1 MLTRRYLVAA
11 AFALILTL
19 SGGQA
24 WGQATGRIVGTVLDS
39 TGAVVPAAKVTL
51 VSQGTGI
58 ERTTETD
65 ASGTFVVTLV
75 PVGIY
80 TIRVDKPSFQQA
92 EAKNIKLQVD
102 ENREID
108 FTLSL
113 AQANTQVQVTSNP
126 VAVNTTDATLG
137 QVITSQQVADL
148 PLNGRNF
155 VQLATLG
162 PGTVSTTDP
171 NSFFNQ
177 SASSEVS
184 IRGGFSLSA
193 NGSRENQTDW
203 RLDNVDNNE
212 VSAGGIAILPS
223 IDAIQEF
230 KVVTSNYSAEY
241 GYRSGP
247 TVLLTTKSGTNQI
260 HGTVYEF
267 LRNTDL
273 NAKNFFSTTRPKF
286 NQNQWGTSIGGPI
299 KRDKL
304 FYFFNYEERRLRQ
317 GLTFLA
323 QVPTAAMRNGDFS
336 ESFPGFPAA
345 QIYNPYS
352 THTDASTGQLT
363 RDPFTCNAA
372 GAPIK
377 PNPNGTQTGGTPCNI
392 IPASLINPSAQA
404 LVDFFPLPNTP
415 GTLSTDYQS
424 QPTEKFNDQQFTGR
438 VDYHISEKDS
448 LFARF
453 SYDQAQKFQPSGLPG
468 FGGQPGGFASTQFF
482 DAHGRNA
489 AISDTHVFSPTT
501 AATVTVGFN
510 RIGDYITSFGTG
522 SDISTQIGIPGA
534 DTGGASTGL
543 VDTVFSGGFWSVG
556 DRGFAPFRS
565 FTNVFNYLGEFD
577 MVRGKHDIKAGMGV
591 RFYQFNLL
599 TANFQAGQFA
609 FDNLWTA
616 GFTNGVLNANSGSPI
631 ASALLGL
638 PSQGTK
644 NEALEGPET
653 GRRWTVYRP
662 YIEDDWKVT
671 PNLTV
676 NLGLAWNAQTPMTEV
691 GNRFTNFNYA
701 AAVQDGAT
709 GPNPAVN
716 PAAFFL
722 IAGQNASNSAG
733 VKFDATEWEPRIG
746 LAWSPFGSRKWA
758 VRSGYAIYHEGG
770 WNQGAQGLQNNLPT
784 FGTFSFFNDNINP
797 GTARTVS
804 DGFDTL
810 VENKDPASF
819 VGTSVG
825 LQPLNFKLGRV
836 QQWNA
841 TVEHQL
847 PGNILLTV
855 AYAGERSAHLLASN
869 FNINTAPPNTVGNN
883 PAQLRPFPEYNSF
896 DYFVDHGLARY
907 DGLQFKAETKNLE
920 HGLYFLVA
928 YTYAKA
934 FDNGLSDTAA
944 TPGGVVYYPL
954 DVPHNAD
961 KGPSEITPM
970 NYFTASTVYSLPF
983 GRGQRFGA
991 NFHGFTQGLLGDWQ
1005 VNAIARINSGFPL
1018 FISVVNNSGTALGGN
1033 RPGQNR
1039 PDRICGGGLPSGQQT
1054 VDEFFNTSCFV
1065 QPAPG
1070 VLGDSARAPLY
1081 GPDFVNFDFSAF
1093 KDFPIPLRENMKLQ
1107 FRSEFFNIFNHPQF
1121 AQPGSELEAPGFGQ
1135 ITSTVGNPRLI
1146 QFALKFIF

>member
-1 MLTRRYLVAA
+1 MSTRRYLVTA

-19 SGGQA
+19 SGSKA
-24 WGQATGRIVGTVLDS
+24 WGQATGRIVGIVVDS
-39 TGAVVPAAKVTL
+39 SGAAVPDAKVT
-51 VSQGTGI
+51 VTSQGTAFA
-58 ERTTETD
+58 RTTETD
-65 ASGTFVVTLV
+65 ASGEYVVTLL
-75 PVGIY
+75 PVGLY
-80 TIRVDKPSFQQA
+80 TIRVEKAEFRDA
-92 EAKNIKLQVD
+92 EAKDVKLQVD
-102 ENREID
+102 ENRTID

-113 AQANTQVQVTSNP
+113 GQASEQILVSSNP
-126 VAVNTTDATLG
+126 VAVDTTDATLG
-137 QVITSQQVADL
+137 QVITSQQVTDL

-155 VQLATLG
+155 VQLATLV
-162 PGTVSTTDP
+162 PGTVSTTDKG
-171 NSFFNQ
+171 SFFNG

-212 VSAGGIAILPS
+212 VSAGGIGILPS

-230 KVVTSNYSAEY
+230 KVITSNYSAEY

-247 TVLLTTKSGTNQI
+247 TVLLTTKSGTNEI

-267 LRNTDL
+267 LRNTQL
-273 NAKNFFSTTRPKF
+273 NAKDFFSTTRPKF

-299 KRDKL
+299 KKDKL
-304 FYFFNYEERRLRQ
+304 FLFVNYEERRLRQ

-323 QVPTAAMRNGDFS
+323 QVPTAAMRSGDFS
-336 ESFPGFPAA
+336 ESFPDFPAA
-345 QIYNPYS
+345 QIYNPFS
-352 THTDASTGQLT
+352 THTDPSTGQFT
-363 RDPFTCNAA
+363 RDPFRCNA
-372 GAPIK
+372 GTPVT

-404 LVDFFPLPNTP
+404 LVNFFPLPNTP
-415 GTLSTDYQS
+415 GALATDFRS
-424 QPTEKFNDQQFTGR
+424 QPTEKFADQQFTGR
-438 VDYHISEKDS
+438 ADYHVSDTDTV
-448 LFARF
+448 FARF

-482 DAHGRNA
+482 DAHGRNV

-501 AATVTVGFN
+501 AATATFGFN

-522 SDISTQIGIPGA
+522 SNISTQIGIPGA
-534 DTGGASTGL
+534 DTGGVSTGL

-577 MVRGKHDIKAGMGV
+577 MVRGKHAIKAGLGV

-599 TANFQAGQFA
+599 TANFQTGQFV
-609 FDNLWTA
+609 FDNLFTA
-616 GFTNGVLNANSGSPI
+616 GFSNGQLNGNTGSPI

-638 PSQGTK
+638 PSQGVK

-662 YIEDDWKVT
+662 YVQDDWRVT
-671 PNLTV
+671 PNLTI
-676 NLGLAWNAQTPMTEV
+676 NLGLAWNAQTPITEV

-701 AAVQDGAT
+701 AAVRAGAT
-709 GPNPAVN
+709 GPNPTVN
-716 PAAFFL
+716 PAAFFI
-722 IAGQNASNSAG
+722 IAGQNGSNSAG
-733 VKFDATEWEPRIG
+733 VKFDATQWEPRIG

-758 VRSGYAIYHEGG
+758 FRSGYAIYHEGG

-784 FGTFSFFNDNINP
+784 FGSFSFFNDNINAN
-797 GTARTVS
+797 TARTVS
-804 DGFDTL
+804 QGFDTL
-810 VENKDPASF
+810 VENRDPTSF
-819 VGTSVG
+819 VGSGVN
-825 LQPLNFKLGRV
+825 LQPLDFKLGRI

-847 PGNILLTV
+847 PASILLTLSYV
-855 AYAGERSAHLLASN
+855 GERSAHLLASN
-869 FNINTAPPNTVGNN
+869 FNINTAPPNLLGNN

-907 DGLQFKAETKNLE
+907 DALEVKAETKNLA
-920 HGLYFLVA
+920 HGLFFLVA
-928 YTYAKA
+928 YTYAKG
-934 FDNGLSDTAA
+934 FDNGLADTAA

-954 DVPHNAD
+954 NVPATAD
-961 KGPSEITPM
+961 KAPSEITPD
-970 NYFTASTVYSLPF
+970 NYLTVSAVYSLPF
-983 GRGQRFGA
+983 GRGKQFGSS
-991 NFHGFTQGLLGDWQ
+991 FHGVTEGVLGNWQ
-1005 VNAIARINSGFPL
+1005 VNTIVRINSGFPL
-1018 FISVVNNSGTALGGN
+1018 FISTVNGSGTALGGN

-1039 PDRICGGGLPSGQQT
+1039 PDRVCSGKLSGNQQT
-1054 VDEFFNTSCFV
+1054 INNFFNTSCFV
-1065 QPAPG
+1065 LAAPG
-1070 VLGDSARAPLY
+1070 DLGNASRAPLY

-1093 KDFPIPLRENMKLQ
+1093 KDFPLPFREGMRLQ

-1121 AQPGSELEAPGFGQ
+1121 AQPGSFLEAPDFGQ